1 MHFII
6 SFKFVVSFKKNIFT
20 VQLDINAFA
29 FFYKNKHDY
38 EVTQTNLMIQVQ
50 NLTFTLNKIK

>member
-38 EVTQTNLMIQVQ
+38 EVTQTIFMIQV
-50 NLTFTLNKIK
+50 